1 MSILSFFVYQVL
13 SPPTG
18 IAPWYISFHYMG
30 RHLVY
35 IFEEE
40 VGQIG
45 TEDILGLKNS
55 HAFKEFS
62 SNNTIN
68 LITCAL

>member
-1 MSILSFFVYQVL
+1 MRPMSILSFFVYQVL

-18 IAPWYISFHYMG
+18 IAPWYISFNYMG

-40 VGQIG
+40 V
-45 TEDILGLKNS
+45 
-55 HAFKEFS
+55 
-62 SNNTIN
+62 
-68 LITCAL
+68 